1 MKSKSSKASKQKE
14 AEPAPVSDPLSGAA
28 GIDDPLSSFSP
39 ANDPLS
45 AALLDPLSQAVS
57 ETFGTVEKKKVPFLL
72 VIMCIS
78 PDIDR
83 KILPTSVFGDV

>member
-14 AEPAPVSDPLSGAA
+14 AEPAPISDPLSGAS
-28 GIDDPLSSFSP
+28 GVDDPLSSFSP

-57 ETFGTVEKKKVPFLL
+57 EASTFGAVEKKRVSVYTL
-72 VIMCIS
+72 VH
-78 PDIDR
+78 R
-83 KILPTSVFGDV
+83 NFFVYLKK